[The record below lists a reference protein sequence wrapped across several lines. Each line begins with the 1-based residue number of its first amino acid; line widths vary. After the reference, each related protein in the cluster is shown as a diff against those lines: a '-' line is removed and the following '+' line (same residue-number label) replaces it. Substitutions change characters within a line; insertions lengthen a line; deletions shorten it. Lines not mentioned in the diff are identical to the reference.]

1 MFTGIVQALGRV
13 TVWERKSQEDA
24 RLYLT
29 SPDLDMSKIS
39 RGESIAVSG
48 VCLTVTD
55 IQANVLGMDVSAE
68 TLARSTLRY
77 VRPGDEINLE
87 TALTPVSR
95 FGGHLVS
102 GHVDGIGEIVSR
114 EQSGDSV
121 QLTIATPPR
130 LARYIAEKGS
140 ICVDGVSLT
149 VNGIAG
155 ADFNVM
161 IIPHTLQVTTLK
173 HLTPGSRVNI
183 EVDLVARY
191 LERLMLGAS
200 AADAND
206 PGITQDL
213 LVRYGFLNDPR
224 GPNSFG

>member
-13 TVWERKSQEDA
+13 TGWERKSQGA
-24 RLYLT
+24 RLCLT

-55 IQANVLGMDVSAE
+55 IQANVLGMDVSSE

-77 VRPGDEINLE
+77 VRLGAEINLE

-102 GHVDGIGEIVSR
+102 GHVDGIGEIASR

-213 LVRYGFLNDPR
+213 LVRYGFLNDP
-224 GPNSFG
+224 